1 MRTVGAFY
9 DRALIE
15 RAYRHLVLFVLLVF
29 LPSCT
34 RAIPAKPGEPKT
46 IVSIVPS
53 VTEMLFEI
61 GVGDRVIGVSNF
73 DNFPPEVQ
81 IRQRVG
87 GLIDPDTEKIISM
100 HPDLVI
106 TYGTQDALQQHLQAV
121 GIRLLPYVHGNI
133 EQTLQFTVELGNVT
147 GASEQAEKLVQRLRT
162 TFDRVRARAP
172 AVKPKVLLLY
182 GREAG
187 ALGGFYSAGKKS
199 FQNDL
204 IEIAGGT
211 NLFGDI
217 DQETAQPSLE
227 EVISRKPDVIVETLT
242 PPVDPAEIVQRKT
255 DWDKLG
261 LAKGRIYIESE
272 PYFLLPGPRLGMA
285 AQRMSEILNGH

>member
-1 MRTVGAFY
+1 MKN
-9 DRALIE
+9 ALL
-15 RAYRHLVLFVLLVF
+15 ALL
-29 LPSCT
+29 LLLSACT
-34 RAIPAKPGEPKT
+34 RGKPVNPGAPKT

-61 GVGDRVIGVSNF
+61 GVGDKVIGVSNF

-81 IRQRVG
+81 LRQRVG

-106 TYGTQDALQQHLQAV
+106 TYGTQDALQQHLQAA
-121 GIRLLPYVHGNI
+121 GIRMFPYVHGNV
-133 EQTLQFTVELGNVT
+133 EQTLQFARELGNVT
-147 GASEQAEKLVQRLRT
+147 GAPEQAEKLVQKLRS

-172 AVKPKVLLLY
+172 AVKPKVLLIY

-187 ALGGFYSAGKKS
+187 TLGGFYSAGRKS

-227 EVISRKPDVIVETLT
+227 EVISRRPDVVVETLT

-261 LAKGRIYIESE
+261 LAKGRIYVESE
-272 PYFLLPGPRLGMA
+272 PYFLLPGPRLGIA
-285 AQRMSEILNGH
+285 AQRMSEILNSAAR